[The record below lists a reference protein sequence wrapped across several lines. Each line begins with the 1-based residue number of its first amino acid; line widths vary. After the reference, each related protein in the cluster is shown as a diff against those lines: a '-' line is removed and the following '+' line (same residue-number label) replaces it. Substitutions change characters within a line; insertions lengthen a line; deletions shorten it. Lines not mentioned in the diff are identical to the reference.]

1 MHSKDTFPVS
11 DIAGK
16 ITFKEIAPSTQ
27 KGISLSP
34 EVCAQ
39 LKELGLTLDSSVDF
53 DSNGL
58 LFEPGVY
65 LCEGCSLDRPGIGA
79 SF

>member
-1 MHSKDTFPVS
+1 MYSKTILSAPATQTYSSNKV
-11 DIAGK
+11 
-16 ITFKEIAPSTQ
+16 TFKEIAPSTQ

-34 EVCAQ
+34 KVCAQ

-58 LFEPGVY
+58 LFAAGSV
-65 LCEGCSLDRPGIGA
+65 SV
-79 SF
+79 